1 MADQRERRSAVTELL
16 RQFFASLTTQ
26 FSASTAEIWSKVE
39 QRLPPKSSAP
49 ANSEDRG
56 RTAQREDMQP
66 QATQQ
71 QQHKKTEEQ

>member
-26 FSASTAEIWSKVE
+26 LSTSTAEIWSKVE
-39 QRLPPKSSAP
+39 QRLSHKPSATTH
-49 ANSEDRG
+49 SEDGHRPP
-56 RTAQREDMQP
+56 REDMQP

-71 QQHKKTEEQ
+71 QQQHKKTDDA

>member
-26 FSASTAEIWSKVE
+26 LSASTAEIWTKVE
-39 QRLPPKSSAP
+39 QRLSHKPSTTAH
-49 ANSEDRG
+49 SEDRG
-56 RTAQREDMQP
+56 RAAQREDMQP

-71 QQHKKTEEQ
+71 QQHKKTDHA